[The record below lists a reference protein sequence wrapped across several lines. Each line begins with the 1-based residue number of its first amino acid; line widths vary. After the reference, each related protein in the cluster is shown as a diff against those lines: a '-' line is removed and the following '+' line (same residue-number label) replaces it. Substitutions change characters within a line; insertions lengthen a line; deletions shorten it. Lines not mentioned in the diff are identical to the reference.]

1 MVDSDEAAGEEA
13 QEAGE
18 EVVEDLEVL
27 TLTQNYIPFHDVIT
41 RWFQRV

>member
-1 MVDSDEAAGEEA
+1 MDSDEAAGEEA
-13 QEAGE
+13 QEVGA

-27 TLTQNYIPFHDVIT
+27 TLTKNYLPFHDVIT